1 MNNFDPNLIKNAKSK
16 DPKKLLDSLS
26 AQDKEKVNNILSN
39 KEALAD
45 ILKSP
50 QAQAI
55 LKMLSGKG
63 NNG

>member
-1 MNNFDPNLIKNAKSK
+1 MNNFNPDFIKTAKEK
-16 DPKKLLDSLS
+16 DPKKLLNSLS
-26 AQDKEKVNNILSN
+26 KEDQEKVNNILSD
-39 KEALAD
+39 KEALND
-45 ILKSP
+45 LLKSP